1 MAAGALY
8 YEDVEIG
15 DGVGPVRRTITSEQV
30 REFVGMWAHSRDTG
44 RFTESGKAREHGQ
57 TAPIVPGAMSMAAVS
72 QLLAGWSPTVT
83 LRKVDVIFRQMVRHG
98 APLDVGG
105 VVIDKRVA
113 DGGPQIECD
122 VFIDEVDGGR
132 LVMGHAVITLPM
144 RGADTVGFRY

>member
-1 MAAGALY
+1 MTAGALY

-44 RFTESGKAREHGQ
+44 RFTESEKAREHGQ
-57 TAPIVPGAMSMAAVS
+57 TAPIVPGAMSMAMVS
-72 QLLAGWSPTVT
+72 QLLTGWSPTVT
-83 LRKVDVIFRQMVRHG
+83 LRKVDVIFRQMVRHDT
-98 APLDVGG
+98 PLNVGG
-105 VVIDKRVA
+105 VVVDKRVA

-132 LVMGHAVITLPM
+132 LVMGHAVISLPM
-144 RGADTVGFRY
+144 RGADDVPGG